1 MSVVKI
7 LFRDIS
13 AGDIRQR
20 AGQRQNNA
28 GEILPSGVARML
40 DAIRPL
46 DETDVFLDIG
56 AGIGN
61 VLAHEALSTDVS
73 KCIGVKVRSE
83 LCSIATKHIHRF
95 SVAYPLLQKIVI
107 QAADVRDVLLSTQSP
122 ASAATNLQNSLL
134 PVSSVQC
141 HTHGLWFQ
149 HHAFVRDLDRQQE
162 LFQAARQK
170 PGGSEATP
178 VSQGSSINPKGY
190 WPPEESFGADLFL
203 SELKAPRGLIG
214 GHTSKSAYERALV
227 QKEPLFADNMEA
239 ARCVLLAQHQIPLK
253 DFTTCRK
260 NPRTGVIS
268 TLFGDTPGFY
278 PRT

>member
-1 MSVVKI
+1 ARVHTETPEASQGADESVSDAEKPQVHVESPARPKELRCSLLSQEISMSVVKI
-7 LFRDIS
+7 LLRDIS

-73 KCIGVKVRSE
+73 KCIGVKFLQTIS
-83 LCSIATKHIHRF
+83 CSK
-95 SVAYPLLQKIVI
+95 
-107 QAADVRDVLLSTQSP
+107 
-122 ASAATNLQNSLL
+122 NLQNSLL

-178 VSQGSSINPKGY
+178 VGQGASINPKGY

-253 DFTTCRK
+253 DFTTCRT
-260 NPRTGVIS
+260 PRRS
-268 TLFGDTPGFY
+268 AA
-278 PRT
+278 

>member
-1 MSVVKI
+1 MTSTRANSQSLVARVHTETPEASQGADESVSDAEKPQVHVESPARPKELRCSLLSQEISMSVVKI
-7 LFRDIS
+7 LLRDIS

-122 ASAATNLQNSLL
+122 ASAAT
-134 PVSSVQC
+134 
-141 HTHGLWFQ
+141 
-149 HHAFVRDLDRQQE
+149 
-162 LFQAARQK
+162 
-170 PGGSEATP
+170 
-178 VSQGSSINPKGY
+178 
-190 WPPEESFGADLFL
+190 
-203 SELKAPRGLIG
+203 
-214 GHTSKSAYERALV
+214 
-227 QKEPLFADNMEA
+227 
-239 ARCVLLAQHQIPLK
+239 
-253 DFTTCRK
+253 
-260 NPRTGVIS
+260 
-268 TLFGDTPGFY
+268 
-278 PRT
+278 